1 MVEEFGT
8 LVIGAG
14 QSGLAV
20 GYHLAG
26 RGQSFV
32 ILDAQP
38 RVGDSWRRRYDS
50 LKLYTPAKYDSLP
63 GMPFPAASSTFPTG
77 RELAD
82 YLESYA
88 AEFALPVRG
97 GVGVDRVTREGNGWT
112 VTTGATSYRAANVV
126 VATGGEQLPS
136 TPAFARELDPG
147 IRQLHSDR
155 YHNPSQLLPCGVLV
169 VGAGHSGA
177 DLALEVAQAGHTTWL
192 CGRDTGHVPF
202 DIESRSAR
210 PAIRVL
216 WFLATHALTV
226 RTPLG
231 RKLQRHVRNHGCPLL
246 RVKNEHLEA
255 AGVQRVH
262 ARMAGVRDGPPLL
275 EDGRVLDVSNVIWCT
290 GFRPDFSWIEPSVTG
305 PDGWPV
311 QDRGVATGVP
321 GLYFAGL
328 LFQYSFTSMLVGGAG
343 RDAAYIAAHIARR
356 TPVLERSGGARGLT
370 R

>member
-1 MVEEFGT
+1 M
-8 LVIGAG
+8 
-14 QSGLAV
+14 S
-20 GYHLAG
+20 
-26 RGQSFV
+26 SC
-32 ILDAQP
+32 
-38 RVGDSWRRRYDS
+38 RRRRRS
-50 LKLYTPAKYDSLP
+50 R
-63 GMPFPAASSTFPTG
+63 ASWT
-77 RELAD
+77 
-82 YLESYA
+82 
-88 AEFALPVRG
+88 
-97 GVGVDRVTREGNGWT
+97 RVSGSCTRT
-112 VTTGATSYRAANVV
+112 ATTT
-126 VATGGEQLPS
+126 
-136 TPAFARELDPG
+136 
-147 IRQLHSDR
+147 
-155 YHNPSQLLPCGVLV
+155 SQLLPCGVLV
-169 VGAGHSGA
+169 VGAGHPA
-177 DLALEVAQAGHTTWL
+177 RTWRWKVARARPTWL

-216 WFLATHALTV
+216 WFLAKRAHR

-343 RDAAYIAAHIARR
+343 RDAAYIAHASR
-356 TPVLERSGGARGLT
+356 GGPPCSSVPGAPAA
-370 R
+370 